1 MLRSNGHLRADIDSL
16 SERPA
21 TPDRSVSNSAAEPTG
36 SAPDK
41 RAPHATGR
49 HRRGRASANGVNGR
63 SPGDSAHRKADTDL
77 RALYEVSGEML
88 ATLDLGPLLQVILER
103 LATVI
108 SYNAA
113 AILIEKD
120 GALDLQ
126 AYHRSRAAV
135 TEPDGKWLPLLLE
148 RLDVRIG
155 ARYVR
160 YVPDVRNRAVNDPP
174 GSVYPPP
181 RGVKTLLALPLT
193 ARDEPLGLLVLCHN
207 RADRY
212 TQDQRDLLR
221 AFANHVAIAIV
232 NNQLYQQAREAA
244 ILQERSRLSRDLHHS
259 VAQSLYSINL
269 YADAARL
276 AMTAG
281 NGDSARRHLTEIKG
295 LVREAIGD
303 TRLLLFE
310 LMPSVLEKEGLAGA
324 ILARL
329 KAVEDR
335 AGFSSELIVEGEDRL
350 SPELESDIYSAAQEA
365 LTNVLKHAKASRVMV
380 RLAFGENATSLTVED
395 DGAGFQA
402 NTGRPVAAMGLNSI
416 EERVSRLGGNLQV
429 DSAPGQGTR
438 LTIEVPR

>member
-1 MLRSNGHLRADIDSL
+1 
-16 SERPA
+16 
-21 TPDRSVSNSAAEPTG
+21 
-36 SAPDK
+36 
-41 RAPHATGR
+41 
-49 HRRGRASANGVNGR
+49 
-63 SPGDSAHRKADTDL
+63 
-77 RALYEVSGEML
+77 ML
-88 ATLDLGPLLQVILER
+88 ASLDLAPLLSLILER

-108 SYNAA
+108 PYNAA
-113 AILIEKD
+113 AILIERD
-120 GALDLQ
+120 GELDLR
-126 AYHRSRAAV
+126 AYHRSRSAV
-135 TEPDGKWLPLLLE
+135 TEPDGKWLLPLLE
-148 RLDVRIG
+148 RLDVHIG

-160 YVPDVRNRAVNDPP
+160 YVPDVRNRTLNTSP
-174 GSVYPPP
+174 GSVQLPP

-193 ARDEPLGLLVLCHN
+193 ARDQALGMLVLCHN
-207 RADRY
+207 RPDRY

-276 AMTAG
+276 AMGAG
-281 NGDSARRHLTEIKG
+281 NDDSARRHLAEIKG

-329 KAVEDR
+329 KAVEER
-335 AGFSSELIVEGEDRL
+335 AGFSSELIVAGEERL
-350 SPELESDIYSAAQEA
+350 PPVIESDIYSAAQEA
-365 LTNVLKHAKASRVMV
+365 LTNVLKHAKASRVIV
-380 RLAFGENATSLTVED
+380 RLAFGDEVTSLTVED

-402 NTGRPVAAMGLNSI
+402 DTGRTAAAMGLNSI
-416 EERVSRLGGNLQV
+416 KERVTRLGGNLQV
-429 DSAPGQGTR
+429 DSAPGMGTR